1 MERNYDFLSVQ
12 NTHNIKKYT
21 LKTAT
26 QEWLKAIKMVT
37 KESTYSKYCTV
48 SQLHIIPNLGEI
60 LLSHITQPLLEQYV
74 YDKYLY
80 GRVDGKGALSANT
93 VRLITYI
100 LESVLQYAKQ
110 MGYTNIVYA
119 PISKPRLSQKNM
131 QLFTIE
137 EQKKLEQF
145 VLTRKD
151 FSAYGVYI
159 CLYTGMRLG
168 ELCALTWENVHLEE
182 RYIRVMQTLQRIQV
196 VDRREENQNKRTK
209 IIIDVPKSQSS
220 IRDIP
225 LINTLANLLER
236 IKGKEE
242 KAYVLT
248 GKSTHFMD
256 PRNYQKR
263 FKHMLKACD
272 LQPRNFHTL
281 RHQFASNCIAQGID
295 AKSLSEILGH
305 SSVNITLNRY
315 VHTSMELKQLQINK
329 LEEWAK

>member
-1 MERNYDFLSVQ
+1 MEQNYNFESAQ
-12 NTHNIKKYT
+12 IIHNNRKYT

-37 KESTYSKYCTV
+37 KESTYVKYCTIA
-48 SQLHIIPNLGEI
+48 QLHIIPNLGEL
-60 LLSHITQPLLEQYV
+60 LLSHITQPLLEQHV
-74 YDKYLY
+74 YNKYLY
-80 GRVDGKGALSANT
+80 GRIDGKGALSANT

-100 LESVLQYAKQ
+100 LESVLEYAKQ

-119 PISKPRLSQKNM
+119 PISKPRLSQTSMK
-131 QLFTIE
+131 LFTIE

-145 VLTRKD
+145 VLSRKD

-182 RYIRVMQTLQRIQV
+182 HYIRVMQTLQRIQV
-196 VDRREENQNKRTK
+196 VDKSGDCQQKKTK
-209 IIIDVPKSQSS
+209 IIIDVPKSRAS

-225 LINTLANLLER
+225 LTNTLVNLLEK
-236 IKGKEE
+236 IKSKEE
-242 KAYVLT
+242 KSYVLT
-248 GKSTHFMD
+248 GKSTQFME

-263 FKHMLKACD
+263 FKHMLKVCN

-281 RHQFASNCIAQGID
+281 RHQFASNCVAQGID